1 MISSPL
7 STLISLRRDE
17 APSGV
22 AGAPEGGDLSSSG
35 STLADK
41 RKRLRHCDGVNEINQ
56 DH

>member
-1 MISSPL
+1 MSSSPL